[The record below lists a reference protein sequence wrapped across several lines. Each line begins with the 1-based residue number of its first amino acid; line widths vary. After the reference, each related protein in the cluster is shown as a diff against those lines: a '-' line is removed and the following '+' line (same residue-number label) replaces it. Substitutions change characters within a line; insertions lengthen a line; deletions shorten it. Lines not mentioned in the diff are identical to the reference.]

1 MSGRKNYLKQ
11 YTTISAGSMTG
22 TAVITSAIT
31 DITTMDNIGYQ
42 FDWTS
47 APVGNFQVQVSSN
60 HAQDAQGNVT
70 VTGTWVPVVF
80 NYWNGTTLLTATSI
94 PTSVGTPIYL
104 DCTQLS
110 APWIRC
116 IYTNT
121 SGTGTLTAVIS
132 GKMI

>member
-1 MSGRKNYLKQ
+1 
-11 YTTISAGSMTG
+11 MTG
-22 TAVITSAIT
+22 TAVLTSAVT
-31 DITTMDNIGYQ
+31 DITTMDDIGIQ

-47 APVGNFQVQVSSN
+47 SPVGNFQVQISAN

-70 VTGTWVPVVF
+70 VAGTWVPVIF
-80 NYWNGTTLLTATSI
+80 TFWNGTVFVTSSSI

-104 DCTQLS
+104 DCSFLS

-121 SGTGTLTAVIS
+121 SGSGVLNAVIC
-132 GKMI
+132 GKQL